1 MVFWIFKK
9 NYHYDK
15 IKKEV
20 DGIHSRLHTS
30 FSNIKKDMQNINA
43 WLEDHDVHKEEL
55 RKELRQHKSEVK
67 NQFDHLQRQIS
78 NIHSIIETFNQ
89 QEEVVVEDVKE
100 VEAVKEPVQL
110 EQEETVLPTL
120 ETLTDTQKLILRA
133 LLANL
138 NESGRKSCSYKEIA
152 EELYPDK
159 EYAKV
164 RPTISTYLNHIEEI
178 GLIARKR
185 IGKDTYIT
193 VTDFGKK
200 VIKNIK
206 EKKKEQKILNK
217 ITK

>member
-1 MVFWIFKK
+1 MVFWIFKR

-43 WLEDHDVHKEEL
+43 WLEDHDIHKEEL
-55 RKELRQHKSEVK
+55 RKELKLHKSEVK
-67 NQFDHLQRQIS
+67 NQFDHLQRQINS
-78 NIHSIIETFNQ
+78 LHSVIETFNQ
-89 QEEVVVEDVKE
+89 QEEVSEDVPE

-110 EQEETVLPTL
+110 EPETILPTL

-138 NESGRKSCSYKEIA
+138 NESGRKSSSYKEIA

-159 EYAKV
+159 EYSKV
-164 RPTISTYLNHIEEI
+164 RPTISTYLNHIEEL
-178 GLIARKR
+178 GLISRKR

-206 EKKKEQKILNK
+206 EKKKEQKIL
-217 ITK
+217 TKSTK